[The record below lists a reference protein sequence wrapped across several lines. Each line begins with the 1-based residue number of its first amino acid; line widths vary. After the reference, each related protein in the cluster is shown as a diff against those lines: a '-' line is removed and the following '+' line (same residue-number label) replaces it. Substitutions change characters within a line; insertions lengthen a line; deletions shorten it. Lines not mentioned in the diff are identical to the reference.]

1 MTREFNGGRGEG
13 VVATERRRSGSV
25 EPIGGGEDVKQEALA
40 ASAEEA
46 RARKRRPGG
55 GRKRKRPD
63 YDAERNLEELMDAVV
78 ELYDAGQSLQA
89 IADELALNPIKVR
102 KLLITAEV
110 YESEIAEEVRATFE
124 AYRARQDYRAA
135 VQATAEELRLSIPSV
150 NSYLPYEK
158 GVYFAATDS
167 VEKISAG
174 AERQRRY
181 RAMKKWRAAPTEE
194 NLWGV
199 VQAYAG
205 AQFKTWSGLGFS
217 YQLRRGRNGEFTRE
231 LWIDRRAQS
240 KSLAWSSVMLAL
252 GKVSNDQQ
260 VMPYAQKPASRETE
274 GAAPVKASEAVPEQ
288 SDMVDAVRVM
298 EGLQDSEKQET
309 QRQKP
314 SAPVIQR
321 PKELGDIRGISYIY
335 AMFYRFGIID
345 VPEKVKAKMG
355 R

>member
-1 MTREFNGGRGEG
+1 M
-13 VVATERRRSGSV
+13 
-25 EPIGGGEDVKQEALA
+25 KQETLA
-40 ASAEEA
+40 ASTEAA

-63 YDAERNLEELMDAVV
+63 YDAGRNLEELMDAAA

-217 YQLRRGRNGEFTRE
+217 YQLRRGRPE
-231 LWIDRRAQS
+231 S
-240 KSLAWSSVMLAL
+240 KKRLL
-252 GKVSNDQQ
+252 
-260 VMPYAQKPASRETE
+260 
-274 GAAPVKASEAVPEQ
+274 
-288 SDMVDAVRVM
+288 VRVAALL
-298 EGLQDSEKQET
+298 EQKRCDEQDE
-309 QRQKP
+309 
-314 SAPVIQR
+314 
-321 PKELGDIRGISYIY
+321 KELRVAEDLRGVSRDEQPHDR
-335 AMFYRFGIID
+335 AERD
-345 VPEKVKAKMG
+345 LHERQRDA

>member
-1 MTREFNGGRGEG
+1 M
-13 VVATERRRSGSV
+13 
-25 EPIGGGEDVKQEALA
+25 KQEALA
-40 ASAEEA
+40 TEVGEA

-63 YDAERNLEELMDAVV
+63 YDAGRNLQELMDAAVD
-78 ELYDAGQSLQA
+78 LYDAGQSLQA
-89 IADELALNPIKVR
+89 IADELGLNPIKVR

-124 AYRARQDYRAA
+124 AYRARRDYRAA

-205 AQFKTWSGLGFS
+205 AQFKTYSGLGFS
-217 YQLRRGRNGEFTRE
+217 YELRRGRNGEFTRE
-231 LWIDRRAQS
+231 LWIDRREQS

-252 GKVSNDQQ
+252 GKVPERKNSAEPGE
-260 VMPYAQKPASRETE
+260 MPDSGKQGMPAL
-274 GAAPVKASEAVPEQ
+274 GKVPEGQ
-288 SDMVDAVRVM
+288 NSAEFDGMSDSGQQAMLALGKVLD
-298 EGLQDSEKQET
+298 G
-309 QRQKP
+309 QK
-314 SAPVIQR
+314 PVIQR
-321 PKELGDIRGISYIY
+321 PKDLGDIRGISYIY

>member
-1 MTREFNGGRGEG
+1 M
-13 VVATERRRSGSV
+13 
-25 EPIGGGEDVKQEALA
+25 KQEALA
-40 ASAEEA
+40 ASTGET
-46 RARKRRPGG
+46 RVRKRRPGG

-63 YDAERNLEELMDAVV
+63 YDAGRNLEELMDAAV

-124 AYRARQDYRAA
+124 AYRAQQDYRAA

-181 RAMKKWRAAPTEE
+181 RAMKKWRAEPTDE

-205 AQFKTWSGLGFS
+205 AQFKTYSGLVFS

-231 LWIDRRAQS
+231 LWIDRREQS

-252 GKVSNDQQ
+252 RKVQNEQMMLEMRTD
-260 VMPYAQKPASRETE
+260 E
-274 GAAPVKASEAVPEQ
+274 GE
-288 SDMVDAVRVM
+288 VDALKKSGKSPSKLEKPGEVA
-298 EGLQDSEKQET
+298 GASSENREPES
-309 QRQKP
+309 QKT

-321 PKELGDIRGISYIY
+321 PKDLGDIRGISYIY

>member
-1 MTREFNGGRGEG
+1 M
-13 VVATERRRSGSV
+13 
-25 EPIGGGEDVKQEALA
+25 KQEALA
-40 ASAEEA
+40 AGTEEA

-63 YDAERNLEELMDAVV
+63 YDAGRNLEELMDAAA

-231 LWIDRRAQS
+231 LWIDRREQS

-252 GKVSNDQQ
+252 GKVPDNPQA
-260 VMPYAQKPASRETE
+260 MPYAQKPASRQTE

-298 EGLQDSEKQET
+298 EGLQDSEKRET
-309 QRQKP
+309 QMQKP

-321 PKELGDIRGISYIY
+321 PKDLGDIRGVSYIY

-345 VPEKVKAKMG
+345 VPEKVKARMG

>member
-1 MTREFNGGRGEG
+1 MTREFNGGRGES

-40 ASAEEA
+40 AGAEAA
-46 RARKRRPGG
+46 RTRKRRPGG

-63 YDAERNLEELMDAVV
+63 YDAGRNLEELMDAAV

-231 LWIDRRAQS
+231 LWIDRREQS

-252 GKVSNDQQ
+252 GKVSGTKKSAELGGMSDSGQQ
-260 VMPYAQKPASRETE
+260 AMLELGKVPDGRNSAELGVM
-274 GAAPVKASEAVPEQ
+274 
-288 SDMVDAVRVM
+288 SDF
-298 EGLQDSEKQET
+298 GKQEP
-309 QRQKP
+309 QPQKTTV
-314 SAPVIQR
+314 PVIQR
-321 PKELGDIRGISYIY
+321 PKDLGDIRGISYIY

>member
-1 MTREFNGGRGEG
+1 M
-13 VVATERRRSGSV
+13 
-25 EPIGGGEDVKQEALA
+25 KQEALA
-40 ASAEEA
+40 TEVGEA

-63 YDAERNLEELMDAVV
+63 YDAGRNLQELMDAAVD
-78 ELYDAGQSLQA
+78 LYDAGQSLQA
-89 IADELALNPIKVR
+89 IADELGLNPIKVR
-102 KLLITAEV
+102 KLLITAEM

-124 AYRARQDYRAA
+124 AYRARRDYRAA

-205 AQFKTWSGLGFS
+205 AQFKTYSGLGFS
-217 YQLRRGRNGEFTRE
+217 YELRRGRNGEFTRE
-231 LWIDRRAQS
+231 LWIDRREQS

-252 GKVSNDQQ
+252 GKVPERKNSAEPGE
-260 VMPYAQKPASRETE
+260 MPDSGKQGMPAL
-274 GAAPVKASEAVPEQ
+274 GKVPEGQ
-288 SDMVDAVRVM
+288 NSAEFDGMSDSGQQAMLALGKVPD
-298 EGLQDSEKQET
+298 G
-309 QRQKP
+309 QK
-314 SAPVIQR
+314 PVIQR
-321 PKELGDIRGISYIY
+321 PKDLGDIRGISYIY

>member
-1 MTREFNGGRGEG
+1 M
-13 VVATERRRSGSV
+13 
-25 EPIGGGEDVKQEALA
+25 KQEALA
-40 ASAEEA
+40 TEVGEA

-63 YDAERNLEELMDAVV
+63 YDAGRNLQELMDAAA

-89 IADELALNPIKVR
+89 IADELGLNPIKVR

-124 AYRARQDYRAA
+124 AYRARRDYRAA

-167 VEKISAG
+167 VEMISAG

-205 AQFKTWSGLGFS
+205 AQFKTYSGLGFS
-217 YQLRRGRNGEFTRE
+217 YELRRGRNGEFTRE
-231 LWIDRRAQS
+231 LWIDRREQS

-252 GKVSNDQQ
+252 GKVPERKNSAEPGE
-260 VMPYAQKPASRETE
+260 MPDSGKQGMPAL
-274 GAAPVKASEAVPEQ
+274 GKVPEGQ
-288 SDMVDAVRVM
+288 NSAEFDGMSDSGQQAMLALGKVPD
-298 EGLQDSEKQET
+298 G
-309 QRQKP
+309 QK
-314 SAPVIQR
+314 PVIQR
-321 PKELGDIRGISYIY
+321 PKDLGDIRGISYIY

>member
-1 MTREFNGGRGEG
+1 M
-13 VVATERRRSGSV
+13 
-25 EPIGGGEDVKQEALA
+25 KQEALA
-40 ASAEEA
+40 ASTEAA

-63 YDAERNLEELMDAVV
+63 YDAGRNLEELMDAAA
-78 ELYDAGQSLQA
+78 ELYDAGQSLQS

-124 AYRARQDYRAA
+124 AYRAQQDYRAA

-181 RAMKKWRAAPTEE
+181 RAMKKWRAAATEE

-217 YQLRRGRNGEFTRE
+217 YQLRRGRDGEFTRE

-252 GKVSNDQQ
+252 GKVRGTKKSAEFGGMSDSGQQ
-260 VMPYAQKPASRETE
+260 AMLALGKMPDGRNSEELGVMSDFGKRELQPQKTT
-274 GAAPVKASEAVPEQ
+274 V
-288 SDMVDAVRVM
+288 
-298 EGLQDSEKQET
+298 
-309 QRQKP
+309 
-314 SAPVIQR
+314 PVIQR
-321 PKELGDIRGISYIY
+321 PKDLGDIRGISYIY

>member
-13 VVATERRRSGSV
+13 VVATERRRGGSV
-25 EPIGGGEDVKQEALA
+25 EPIGGGEDVKQKALA
-40 ASAEEA
+40 ASAEEV

-63 YDAERNLEELMDAVV
+63 YDAGRNLEELMDAAV

-135 VQATAEELRLSIPSV
+135 VQATAEELQLSIPSV

-252 GKVSNDQQ
+252 GKV
-260 VMPYAQKPASRETE
+260 PGGGRP
-274 GAAPVKASEAVPEQ
+274 
-288 SDMVDAVRVM
+288 
-298 EGLQDSEKQET
+298 L
-309 QRQKP
+309 
-314 SAPVIQR
+314 IQR
-321 PKELGDIRGISYIY
+321 PKDLGDIRGISYIY

>member
-1 MTREFNGGRGEG
+1 M
-13 VVATERRRSGSV
+13 
-25 EPIGGGEDVKQEALA
+25 KQEALA
-40 ASAEEA
+40 ASAGEA
-46 RARKRRPGG
+46 RVRKRRPGG

-63 YDAERNLEELMDAVV
+63 YDAGRNLEELMDAAA
-78 ELYDAGQSLQA
+78 ELYDMGQSLQS
-89 IADELALNPIKVR
+89 IADELGLNPIKVR

-181 RAMKKWRAAPTEE
+181 RALKKWRSAPTEE

-199 VQAYAG
+199 VQAFVG
-205 AQFKTWSGLGFS
+205 AQFKTYSGLKFS
-217 YQLRRGRNGEFTRE
+217 YELRRGRNGEFTRE
-231 LWIDRRAQS
+231 LWIDRREQS

-252 GKVSNDQQ
+252 GKV
-260 VMPYAQKPASRETE
+260 PGGEKPLIR
-274 GAAPVKASEAVPEQ
+274 
-288 SDMVDAVRVM
+288 
-298 EGLQDSEKQET
+298 
-309 QRQKP
+309 
-314 SAPVIQR
+314 R
-321 PKELGDIRGISYIY
+321 PKDLGDIRGISYIY

>member
-1 MTREFNGGRGEG
+1 M
-13 VVATERRRSGSV
+13 
-25 EPIGGGEDVKQEALA
+25 KQEALA
-40 ASAEEA
+40 VNAGEA
-46 RARKRRPGG
+46 RMRKRRPGG

-63 YDAERNLEELMDAVV
+63 YDAGRNLQELMDAAA

-124 AYRARQDYRAA
+124 AYRARQDYRVA

-181 RAMKKWRAAPTEE
+181 RAMKKWRATPTEE

-205 AQFKTWSGLGFS
+205 AQFKTYSGLGFS

-231 LWIDRRAQS
+231 LWIDRREQS

-252 GKVSNDQQ
+252 RK
-260 VMPYAQKPASRETE
+260 AQNEQMMLEMRTDE
-274 GAAPVKASEAVPEQ
+274 SEADSMKISGQ
-288 SDMVDAVRVM
+288 SPSKLEKSGEVA
-298 EGLQDSEKQET
+298 GALSENSGREP
-309 QRQKP
+309 QKT

-321 PKELGDIRGISYIY
+321 PKDLGDIRGISYIY

>member
-1 MTREFNGGRGEG
+1 M
-13 VVATERRRSGSV
+13 VTERRRNGSA
-25 EPIGGGEDVKQEALA
+25 EPTGGGEDVKQEALA
-40 ASAEEA
+40 AGAEEA

-63 YDAERNLEELMDAVV
+63 YDAGRNLEELMDAAA

-110 YESEIAEEVRATFE
+110 YESEIAAEVRATFE

-181 RAMKKWRAAPTEE
+181 RAMKKWRVAPTEE

-260 VMPYAQKPASRETE
+260 AVPYAQKPASRQTE

-309 QRQKP
+309 QLQKP

-321 PKELGDIRGISYIY
+321 PKELGDIRGVSYIY

>member
-1 MTREFNGGRGEG
+1 M
-13 VVATERRRSGSV
+13 
-25 EPIGGGEDVKQEALA
+25 KQETLA
-40 ASAEEA
+40 AGTDEA
-46 RARKRRPGG
+46 RVRKRRSGG

-63 YDAERNLEELMDAVV
+63 YDAGRNLEELMDAAA

-135 VQATAEELRLSIPSV
+135 VQATAAELRLSIPSV

-181 RAMKKWRAAPTEE
+181 RAMKKWRAAATEE

-252 GKVSNDQQ
+252 GKVRGTKKSAELGGMSDSGQQ
-260 VMPYAQKPASRETE
+260 AMLALGKMPDRRNSAELGVM
-274 GAAPVKASEAVPEQ
+274 
-288 SDMVDAVRVM
+288 SDF
-298 EGLQDSEKQET
+298 GKQEP
-309 QRQKP
+309 QPQKTTV
-314 SAPVIQR
+314 PVIQR
-321 PKELGDIRGISYIY
+321 PKDLGDIRGVSYIY

>member
-1 MTREFNGGRGEG
+1 M
-13 VVATERRRSGSV
+13 
-25 EPIGGGEDVKQEALA
+25 KQEALA
-40 ASAEEA
+40 ASADEA

-63 YDAERNLEELMDAVV
+63 YDAGRNLEELMDAAV
-78 ELYDAGQSLQA
+78 ELYDAGQSLQS

-135 VQATAEELRLSIPSV
+135 VQATAAELRLSIPSV

-181 RAMKKWRAAPTEE
+181 RAMKKWRAAATEE

-231 LWIDRRAQS
+231 LWIHCD
-240 KSLAWSSVMLAL
+240 
-252 GKVSNDQQ
+252 NC
-260 VMPYAQKPASRETE
+260 
-274 GAAPVKASEAVPEQ
+274 
-288 SDMVDAVRVM
+288 
-298 EGLQDSEKQET
+298 
-309 QRQKP
+309 
-314 SAPVIQR
+314 
-321 PKELGDIRGISYIY
+321 
-335 AMFYRFGIID
+335 
-345 VPEKVKAKMG
+345 
-355 R
+355 

>member
-1 MTREFNGGRGEG
+1 MTRELNGGRGEG
-13 VVATERRRSGSV
+13 AVVMERRRSGSA
-25 EPIGGGEDVKQEALA
+25 EPTGGGEDVKQEALA
-40 ASAEEA
+40 AGAEEA
-46 RARKRRPGG
+46 RTRKRRPGG
-55 GRKRKRPD
+55 GRKLKRPD
-63 YDAERNLEELMDAVV
+63 YDAGRNLEELMDAAA

-89 IADELALNPIKVR
+89 IANELALNPIKVR

-240 KSLAWSSVMLAL
+240 KSLAWSSLMLALAKVSGTKKPAALGGMSDSGQQAMLAL
-252 GKVSNDQQ
+252 GKMPDGRNSAELG
-260 VMPYAQKPASRETE
+260 VMSDFGEQEPQPQKTT
-274 GAAPVKASEAVPEQ
+274 V
-288 SDMVDAVRVM
+288 
-298 EGLQDSEKQET
+298 
-309 QRQKP
+309 
-314 SAPVIQR
+314 PVIQR
-321 PKELGDIRGISYIY
+321 PKDLGDIRGISYIY

>member
-1 MTREFNGGRGEG
+1 M
-13 VVATERRRSGSV
+13 
-25 EPIGGGEDVKQEALA
+25 KQETLA
-40 ASAEEA
+40 ASTEAA

-63 YDAERNLEELMDAVV
+63 YDAGRNLEELMDAAA

-135 VQATAEELRLSIPSV
+135 VQATAAELRLSIPSV

-181 RAMKKWRAAPTEE
+181 RAMKKWRAAATEE

-252 GKVSNDQQ
+252 GKVSGTKKSAELCGMSDSGQQ
-260 VMPYAQKPASRETE
+260 AMLALGKMPDRRNSAELGVM
-274 GAAPVKASEAVPEQ
+274 
-288 SDMVDAVRVM
+288 SDF
-298 EGLQDSEKQET
+298 GKQEP
-309 QRQKP
+309 QPQKTTV
-314 SAPVIQR
+314 PVIQR
-321 PKELGDIRGISYIY
+321 PKDLGDIRGVSYIY

>member
-1 MTREFNGGRGEG
+1 MTREFNGGRGES

-40 ASAEEA
+40 AGAEAA
-46 RARKRRPGG
+46 RV
-55 GRKRKRPD
+55 RKRPD
-63 YDAERNLEELMDAVV
+63 YDAGRNLEELMDAAV

-252 GKVSNDQQ
+252 GKVSGTKKSAELGGMSDSGQQ
-260 VMPYAQKPASRETE
+260 AMLALGKMPDGRNSAELGVM
-274 GAAPVKASEAVPEQ
+274 
-288 SDMVDAVRVM
+288 SDF
-298 EGLQDSEKQET
+298 GKQEP
-309 QRQKP
+309 QPQKTTV
-314 SAPVIQR
+314 PVIQR
-321 PKELGDIRGISYIY
+321 PKDLGDIRGISYIY

>member
-1 MTREFNGGRGEG
+1 M
-13 VVATERRRSGSV
+13 
-25 EPIGGGEDVKQEALA
+25 KQEALA
-40 ASAEEA
+40 ASADEA

-63 YDAERNLEELMDAVV
+63 YDAGRNLEELMDAAA

-110 YESEIAEEVRATFE
+110 YESAIAEEVRATFE

-181 RAMKKWRAAPTEE
+181 RAMKKWRAAATEE

-252 GKVSNDQQ
+252 GKVLGTKKSAELGGMSDSGQQ
-260 VMPYAQKPASRETE
+260 AMLALGKMPDGRNSAELGVM
-274 GAAPVKASEAVPEQ
+274 
-288 SDMVDAVRVM
+288 SDF
-298 EGLQDSEKQET
+298 GKQEP
-309 QRQKP
+309 QPQKTTV
-314 SAPVIQR
+314 PVVQR
-321 PKELGDIRGISYIY
+321 PKDLGDIRGISYIY

>member
-1 MTREFNGGRGEG
+1 M
-13 VVATERRRSGSV
+13 VTERRRSGSV
-25 EPIGGGEDVKQEALA
+25 ESIGGGEDVKQEALA
-40 ASAEEA
+40 AGAEEA
-46 RARKRRPGG
+46 RKRKRRPGG

-63 YDAERNLEELMDAVV
+63 YDAGRNLEELMDAAV

-231 LWIDRRAQS
+231 LWIDRREQS
-240 KSLAWSSVMLAL
+240 KSLAWSSLMLAL
-252 GKVSNDQQ
+252 RKVLNDPQA
-260 VMPYAQKPASRETE
+260 VPYAQKPAFLQTE
-274 GAAPVKASEAVPEQ
+274 GAAPVKASEAVSEQ
-288 SDMVDAVRVM
+288 WDMVDAVRVM
-298 EGLQDSEKQET
+298 EGLQDSGKRET

-321 PKELGDIRGISYIY
+321 PKDLGDIRGVSYIY

>member
-1 MTREFNGGRGEG
+1 M
-13 VVATERRRSGSV
+13 
-25 EPIGGGEDVKQEALA
+25 
-40 ASAEEA
+40 EEA
-46 RARKRRPGG
+46 RVRKRRPGG

-63 YDAERNLEELMDAVV
+63 YDAGRNLEVLMDAAV
-78 ELYDAGQSLQA
+78 ELYDMRQSLQA
-89 IADELALNPIKVR
+89 IADELGLNPIKVR

-181 RAMKKWRAAPTEE
+181 RALKKWRAAPTEE
-194 NLWGV
+194 SLWGV

-205 AQFKTWSGLGFS
+205 AEFKTYSGLKFS
-217 YQLRRGRNGEFTRE
+217 YELRRGRNGEFTRE
-231 LWIDRRAQS
+231 LWIDRREQS

-252 GKVSNDQQ
+252 GKVTTSVELRTD
-260 VMPYAQKPASRETE
+260 E
-274 GAAPVKASEAVPEQ
+274 SEADSMKISGQ
-288 SDMVDAVRVM
+288 SPSKIEKSGEFA
-298 EGLQDSEKQET
+298 GAPSENRGREP
-309 QRQKP
+309 QKT
-314 SAPVIQR
+314 SAPTIQR
-321 PKELGDIRGISYIY
+321 PKDLGDIRGISYIY

-345 VPEKVKAKMG
+345 VPEKAKAKMG

>member
-1 MTREFNGGRGEG
+1 MIEN
-13 VVATERRRSGSV
+13 RRSGSAERV
-25 EPIGGGEDVKQEALA
+25 GGGEDVKQEALA
-40 ASAEEA
+40 TEVGEA

-63 YDAERNLEELMDAVV
+63 YDAGRNLQELMDAAAD
-78 ELYDAGQSLQA
+78 LYDAGQSLQA
-89 IADELALNPIKVR
+89 IADELGLNPIKVR
-102 KLLITAEV
+102 KLLITAEM

-124 AYRARQDYRAA
+124 AYRARRDYRAA

-205 AQFKTWSGLGFS
+205 AQFKTYSGLGFS
-217 YQLRRGRNGEFTRE
+217 YELRRGRNGEFTRE
-231 LWIDRRAQS
+231 LWIDRREQS

-252 GKVSNDQQ
+252 GKVPERKNSAEPGE
-260 VMPYAQKPASRETE
+260 MPDSGKQAMLDGQK
-274 GAAPVKASEAVPEQ
+274 
-288 SDMVDAVRVM
+288 
-298 EGLQDSEKQET
+298 
-309 QRQKP
+309 
-314 SAPVIQR
+314 PVIQR
-321 PKELGDIRGISYIY
+321 PKDLGDIRGISYIY

>member
-1 MTREFNGGRGEG
+1 M
-13 VVATERRRSGSV
+13 
-25 EPIGGGEDVKQEALA
+25 KQEALA

-63 YDAERNLEELMDAVV
+63 YDAGRNLEELMDAAV
-78 ELYDAGQSLQA
+78 ELYDAGQSLQS

-135 VQATAEELRLSIPSV
+135 VQATAAELRLSIPSV

-181 RAMKKWRAAPTEE
+181 RAMKKWRAAATEE

-252 GKVSNDQQ
+252 GKVSGTKKSAELCGMSDSGQQ
-260 VMPYAQKPASRETE
+260 AMLALGKMPDRRNSAELGVM
-274 GAAPVKASEAVPEQ
+274 
-288 SDMVDAVRVM
+288 SDF
-298 EGLQDSEKQET
+298 GKQEP
-309 QRQKP
+309 QPQKTTV
-314 SAPVIQR
+314 PVIQR
-321 PKELGDIRGISYIY
+321 PKDLGDIRGVSYIY

>member
-1 MTREFNGGRGEG
+1 M
-13 VVATERRRSGSV
+13 
-25 EPIGGGEDVKQEALA
+25 KQEALA
-40 ASAEEA
+40 ASADEA

-63 YDAERNLEELMDAVV
+63 YDAGRNLEELMDAAV

-124 AYRARQDYRAA
+124 AYRARQDYRA
-135 VQATAEELRLSIPSV
+135 AEELRLSIPSV

-231 LWIDRRAQS
+231 LWIDRREQS
-240 KSLAWSSVMLAL
+240 KSLVWSSVMLAL
-252 GKVSNDQQ
+252 GKVSGTKKSAELGGMSDSGQQ
-260 VMPYAQKPASRETE
+260 AMLALGKMPDGRNSAELGVM
-274 GAAPVKASEAVPEQ
+274 
-288 SDMVDAVRVM
+288 SDF
-298 EGLQDSEKQET
+298 GKQEP
-309 QRQKP
+309 QPQKTTV
-314 SAPVIQR
+314 PVIQR
-321 PKELGDIRGISYIY
+321 PKDLGDIRGISYIY

>member
-1 MTREFNGGRGEG
+1 M
-13 VVATERRRSGSV
+13 
-25 EPIGGGEDVKQEALA
+25 KQEALA
-40 ASAEEA
+40 TEVGEA

-63 YDAERNLEELMDAVV
+63 YDAGRNLQELMDAAVD
-78 ELYDAGQSLQA
+78 LYDAGQSLQA
-89 IADELALNPIKVR
+89 IADELGLNPIKVR

-124 AYRARQDYRAA
+124 AYRARRDYRAA

-205 AQFKTWSGLGFS
+205 AQFKTYSGLGFS
-217 YQLRRGRNGEFTRE
+217 YELRRGRNGEFTRE
-231 LWIDRRAQS
+231 LWIDRREQS

-252 GKVSNDQQ
+252 GKVPERKNSAEPGE
-260 VMPYAQKPASRETE
+260 MPDSGKQGMPAL
-274 GAAPVKASEAVPEQ
+274 GKVPEGQ
-288 SDMVDAVRVM
+288 NSAEFDGMSDSGQQAMLALGKVPD
-298 EGLQDSEKQET
+298 G
-309 QRQKP
+309 QK
-314 SAPVIQR
+314 PVIQR
-321 PKELGDIRGISYIY
+321 PKDLGDIRGISYIY

>member
-1 MTREFNGGRGEG
+1 MKQECNGGKGES
-13 VVATERRRSGSV
+13 VAVTERRRGGIAERS
-25 EPIGGGEDVKQEALA
+25 GGGEDVKQEALA
-40 ASAEEA
+40 TNAGEA
-46 RARKRRPGG
+46 KVRKRRPGG

-63 YDAERNLEELMDAVV
+63 YDAGRNLEELMDAAA
-78 ELYDAGQSLQA
+78 ELYDMGQSLQS
-89 IADELALNPIKVR
+89 IADELGLNPIKVR

-110 YESEIAEEVRATFE
+110 YESEIAEEVRATFA

-181 RAMKKWRAAPTEE
+181 RVLKKWRAAPTEE

-205 AQFKTWSGLGFS
+205 AQFKTYSGLKFS
-217 YQLRRGRNGEFTRE
+217 YELRRGRNGEFTRE
-231 LWIDRRAQS
+231 LWIDRREQS

-252 GKVSNDQQ
+252 GKV
-260 VMPYAQKPASRETE
+260 PGGEKP
-274 GAAPVKASEAVPEQ
+274 VV
-288 SDMVDAVRVM
+288 
-298 EGLQDSEKQET
+298 
-309 QRQKP
+309 
-314 SAPVIQR
+314 QR
-321 PKELGDIRGISYIY
+321 PKDLGDIRGISYIY

>member
-1 MTREFNGGRGEG
+1 M
-13 VVATERRRSGSV
+13 
-25 EPIGGGEDVKQEALA
+25 KQEALA
-40 ASAEEA
+40 PDAEKA
-46 RARKRRPGG
+46 RVRERRPGG

-63 YDAERNLEELMDAVV
+63 YDAGRNLEELMDAAA
-78 ELYDAGQSLQA
+78 ELYDTGQSLQA
-89 IADELALNPIKVR
+89 IAGELGLNPIKVR

-124 AYRARQDYRAA
+124 AYRAQQDYRAA

-181 RAMKKWRAAPTEE
+181 RAMKKWRAEPTEE

-205 AQFKTWSGLGFS
+205 AQFKTYSGLGFS

-240 KSLAWSSVMLAL
+240 KSLAWSSVVLAL
-252 GKVSNDQQ
+252 RKVQNEQMMLEMRTDEGEVDSLKKSGKSPSKLEKSGEVAGASSENRE
-260 VMPYAQKPASRETE
+260 PEPQKT
-274 GAAPVKASEAVPEQ
+274 
-288 SDMVDAVRVM
+288 
-298 EGLQDSEKQET
+298 
-309 QRQKP
+309 

-321 PKELGDIRGISYIY
+321 PKDLGDIRGISYIY

>member
-1 MTREFNGGRGEG
+1 M
-13 VVATERRRSGSV
+13 
-25 EPIGGGEDVKQEALA
+25 KQEALA
-40 ASAEEA
+40 TEVGEA

-63 YDAERNLEELMDAVV
+63 YDAGRNLQELMDAAAD
-78 ELYDAGQSLQA
+78 LYDAGQSLQA
-89 IADELALNPIKVR
+89 IADELGLNPIKVR

-124 AYRARQDYRAA
+124 AYRARRDYRAA

-167 VEKISAG
+167 VEMISAG

-205 AQFKTWSGLGFS
+205 AQFKTYSGLGFS
-217 YQLRRGRNGEFTRE
+217 YELRRGRNGEFTRE
-231 LWIDRRAQS
+231 LWIDRREQS

-252 GKVSNDQQ
+252 GKVPERKNSAEPGE
-260 VMPYAQKPASRETE
+260 MPDSGKQAMPAL
-274 GAAPVKASEAVPEQ
+274 GKVPEGQ
-288 SDMVDAVRVM
+288 NSAEFDGMSDSGQQAMLALGKVPD
-298 EGLQDSEKQET
+298 G
-309 QRQKP
+309 QK
-314 SAPVIQR
+314 PVIQR
-321 PKELGDIRGISYIY
+321 PKDLGDIRGISYIY

>member
-1 MTREFNGGRGEG
+1 MTRELNGGRGEG

-25 EPIGGGEDVKQEALA
+25 EPIGGGENVKQEALA
-40 ASAEEA
+40 TSADEA

-63 YDAERNLEELMDAVV
+63 YDAGRNLEELMDAAA

-135 VQATAEELRLSIPSV
+135 VQATAAELRLSIPSV

-252 GKVSNDQQ
+252 GKVSGTKKSAALGGMSDSGQQ
-260 VMPYAQKPASRETE
+260 AMLALGKMPDGRNSAELGVMSDFGEQEPQPQKTT
-274 GAAPVKASEAVPEQ
+274 V
-288 SDMVDAVRVM
+288 
-298 EGLQDSEKQET
+298 
-309 QRQKP
+309 
-314 SAPVIQR
+314 PVIQR

>member
-1 MTREFNGGRGEG
+1 M
-13 VVATERRRSGSV
+13 
-25 EPIGGGEDVKQEALA
+25 KQEALA
-40 ASAEEA
+40 TSAEEA
-46 RARKRRPGG
+46 RMRKRRPGG

-63 YDAERNLEELMDAVV
+63 YDAGRNLEELMDAAA
-78 ELYDAGQSLQA
+78 ELYDMGQSLQS
-89 IADELALNPIKVR
+89 IADELGLNPIKVR

-181 RAMKKWRAAPTEE
+181 RALKKWRAAPTEE

-205 AQFKTWSGLGFS
+205 AQFKTYSGLGFS
-217 YQLRRGRNGEFTRE
+217 YELRRGRNGEFTRE
-231 LWIDRRAQS
+231 LWIDRREQS

-252 GKVSNDQQ
+252 QKV
-260 VMPYAQKPASRETE
+260 PAGER
-274 GAAPVKASEAVPEQ
+274 PLL
-288 SDMVDAVRVM
+288 R
-298 EGLQDSEKQET
+298 
-309 QRQKP
+309 
-314 SAPVIQR
+314 R
-321 PKELGDIRGISYIY
+321 PKDLGDIRGISYIY

>member
-1 MTREFNGGRGEG
+1 M
-13 VVATERRRSGSV
+13 VTERRRSESA
-25 EPIGGGEDVKQEALA
+25 EPTGGGEDVKQEALA
-40 ASAEEA
+40 AGAEEA

-63 YDAERNLEELMDAVV
+63 YDAGRNLEELMDAAA

-110 YESEIAEEVRATFE
+110 YESEIAAEVRATFE

-252 GKVSNDQQ
+252 GKVSNDPQ
-260 VMPYAQKPASRETE
+260 VMPYAQKPASLQTE